1 MKQNVYF
8 VSGIDTDA
16 GKSYATGFLAREWN
30 KNGQRTITQKFI
42 QTGNVGH
49 SGSLYSAQGHQ
60 LSGVN
65 GKRRVFRLE
74 YQCFQFRTSDTVCCR
89 LFDAD
94 QNPYDCSTRG
104 WRLSVQAFVIWAKRS
119 SCCMR

>member
-1 MKQNVYF
+1 MVRSAF
-8 VSGIDTDA
+8 AHCLSA
-16 GKSYATGFLAREWN
+16 LF
-30 KNGQRTITQKFI
+30 QRSECHVAVF
-42 QTGNVGH
+42 GH

-74 YQCFQFRTSDTVCCR
+74 YQCFPFRTSDTVCCR